1 MSEFTHINSAGRAR
15 MVDVGDKAF
24 TDRTAVARGEILM
37 KPETAEKIREGAM
50 KKGDVI
56 GVAQIAGITG
66 AKKTSDLIPMCHNI
80 FISGCDMD
88 FTVKEDRVEIT
99 ATLSTNGQ
107 TGIEMEALTAV
118 SAAALTVYD
127 MCKAVD
133 KTMKIE
139 NIRLVKKTGGRSGD
153 FTFEDSLSE
162 I

>member
-1 MSEFTHINSAGRAR
+1 MSEFTHINAEGRAK

-24 TDRTAVARGEILM
+24 TDRTAIARGEILM
-37 KPETAEKIREGAM
+37 LPETVEKIKEGGM

-88 FTVKEDRVEIT
+88 FAIKEDRVEIT

-118 SAAALTVYD
+118 SLAALTVYD

-133 KTMKIE
+133 KTMKIQ
-139 NIRLVKKTGGRSGD
+139 NIRLIKKTGGRSG
-153 FTFEDSLSE
+153 ELLLE
-162 I
+162 EL

>member
-1 MSEFTHINSAGRAR
+1 MELTHINSAGRAK
-15 MVDVGDKAF
+15 MVDVGDKEY
-24 TDRTAVARGEILM
+24 TDRTAIARGEIFM
-37 KPETAEKIREGAM
+37 KPETVKRIKDGGM

-88 FTVKEDRVEIT
+88 FTVMEDRVVIS
-99 ATLSTNGQ
+99 ATLTTNGQ

-118 SAAALTVYD
+118 SIAALTIYD

-133 KTMKIE
+133 KTMRIE
-139 NIRLVKKTGGRSGD
+139 NIRLVKKTGGRSGELILE
-153 FTFEDSLSE
+153 ED
-162 I
+162 

>member
-1 MSEFTHINSAGRAR
+1 MNDFTHINASGRAK

-37 KPETAEKIREGAM
+37 HPRTVQMIKDGGM

-56 GVAQIAGITG
+56 GVAQVAGITG
-66 AKKTSDLIPMCHNI
+66 AKKTADLIPMCHNI

-88 FTVKEDRVEIT
+88 FSMKEDRVEIT
-99 ATLSTNGQ
+99 AILSTNGQ

-118 SAAALTVYD
+118 TAAALTIYD

-133 KTMKIE
+133 KTMRIQ
-139 NIRLVKKTGGRSGD
+139 NIRLIKKTGGRSGD
-153 FTFEDSLSE
+153 IVLED
-162 I
+162 

>member
-1 MSEFTHINSAGRAR
+1 MSEFTHINAEGRAK
-15 MVDVGDKAF
+15 MVDVGEKAF
-24 TDRTAVARGEILM
+24 TDRTAIARGEILM
-37 KPETAEKIREGAM
+37 NPETIEKIKKGAM

-66 AKKTSDLIPMCHNI
+66 AKKTWELIPMCHNI

-118 SAAALTVYD
+118 SLAALTIYD

-133 KTMKIE
+133 KTMKIQ
-139 NIRLVKKTGGRSGD
+139 NIRLLKKTGGRSGD
-153 FTFEDSLSE
+153 WILEESK
-162 I
+162 

>member
-1 MSEFTHINSAGRAR
+1 MSEFTHINAEGRAK
-15 MVDVGDKAF
+15 MVDVGEKAF
-24 TDRTAVARGEILM
+24 TDRTAIARGEILM
-37 KPETAEKIREGAM
+37 QPETIEKIRQGAM

-66 AKKTSDLIPMCHNI
+66 AKKTWELIPMCHNI

-118 SAAALTVYD
+118 SLAALTIYD

-133 KTMKIE
+133 KTMKIQ
-139 NIRLVKKTGGRSGD
+139 NIRLLKKTGGRSGEWILEE
-153 FTFEDSLSE
+153 TE
-162 I
+162 